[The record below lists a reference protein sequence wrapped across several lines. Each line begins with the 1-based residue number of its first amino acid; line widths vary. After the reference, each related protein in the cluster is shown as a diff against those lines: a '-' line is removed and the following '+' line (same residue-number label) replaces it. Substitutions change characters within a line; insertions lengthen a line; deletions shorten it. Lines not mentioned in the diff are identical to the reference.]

1 LVKGHLDEKDFR
13 DHGSGFMIFFNSH
26 KKTGKK
32 IGQSMKEV
40 LHLAFKGY
48 GMTLPDNFYTDE
60 YIYGYINASTTNLMT
75 FVFGGKDWSHQKK
88 GECIMEAFSTIDPS
102 NALLDF
108 HIDNNFDPV
117 KLQALHSSKNFKQGM
132 NDATTVIGV
141 IYGFLK
147 PDDPDPILQKA
158 KKLAEKTEPT
168 SAMFGEKGP
177 NGHLGGV
184 VSSLTLFA
192 YIKKKFI
199 K

>member
-1 LVKGHLDEKDFR
+1 LARRRAERDEAP
-13 DHGSGFMIFFNSH
+13 IPVNSLEEYRRI
-26 KKTGKK
+26 KNVLSDT
-32 IGQSMKEV
+32 EV
-40 LHLAFKGY
+40 LHLAFKSCGISQ
-48 GMTLPDNFYTDE
+48 PDNFYTDE
-60 YIYGYINASTTNLMT
+60 YIYGYINASITNLMT
-75 FVFGGKDWSHQKK
+75 YVFGGKDWSHQKK
-88 GECIMEAFSTIDPS
+88 GECIMEALSTIDPS

-117 KLQALHSSKNFKQGM
+117 KLQALQNSKNFKQGM

-158 KKLAEKTEPT
+158 KKLAEKTESM

>member
-1 LVKGHLDEKDFR
+1 MITFNNEKNFR

-40 LHLAFKGY
+40 LHMAFKSCGIS
-48 GMTLPDNFYTDE
+48 LPDNFYTDE
-60 YIYGYINASTTNLMT
+60 YIYGYINASITNLMT
-75 FVFGGKDWSHQKK
+75 YVFGGKDWSQQKK
-88 GECIMEAFSTIDPS
+88 GECIMEALSTIDPS

-117 KLQALHSSKNFKQGM
+117 KMQALQNSKNFKQGM

-158 KKLAEKTEPT
+158 KKLAEKTESM

>member
-1 LVKGHLDEKDFR
+1 
-13 DHGSGFMIFFNSH
+13 M
-26 KKTGKK
+26 
-32 IGQSMKEV
+32 
-40 LHLAFKGY
+40 A
-48 GMTLPDNFYTDE
+48 
-60 YIYGYINASTTNLMT
+60 
-75 FVFGGKDWSHQKK
+75 FVFGGKDWSHKKK

-108 HIDNNFDPV
+108 HIDNNFDPI
-117 KLQALHSSKNFKQGM
+117 KMQALQNSKNFKQGM

-158 KKLAEKTEPT
+158 KKLAEKTGPIT
-168 SAMFGEKGP
+168 SAMFGDKGP
-177 NGHLGGV
+177 SGHLGGV

>member
-1 LVKGHLDEKDFR
+1 
-13 DHGSGFMIFFNSH
+13 MIFFNSH

-32 IGQSMKEV
+32 IGQSMNEV
-40 LHLAFKGY
+40 LHLAFKSCRISQ
-48 GMTLPDNFYTDE
+48 PDNFYTDE
-60 YIYGYINASTTNLMT
+60 YIYGYINASITNLMT
-75 FVFGGKDWSHQKK
+75 YVFGGKDWSHQKK
-88 GECIMEAFSTIDPS
+88 GECIMEALSTIDPS

-117 KLQALHSSKNFKQGM
+117 KMQALQNSKNFKQGM

-158 KKLAEKTEPT
+158 KKLAEKTESM